1 MRRKEVALGAAIGSG
16 LMAVPYSDAIRWRN
30 RVQHDDQNIAKH
42 ATAHGRGALH
52 VRIANVDA
60 RLLYLGPIQPVRP

>member
-1 MRRKEVALGAAIGSG
+1 MGGGREIQTAFA
-16 LMAVPYSDAIRWRN
+16 RWRN

-60 RLLYLGPIQPVRP
+60 RLLYLGPIQPVRPQER